1 MKVKCGCLCCV
12 AGNGDLITNQN
23 EGEMWVFTLCCEAG
37 DGDLITNQNEGD
49 MCCAAGDGEEL

>member
-12 AGNGDLITNQN
+12 AGDDLITNQN
-23 EGEMWVFTLCCEAG
+23 EGDMWVFTLYCAAG
-37 DGDLITNQNEGD
+37 NDDLITNQNEGD